1 MRRSQLKQ
9 YFQEILSFADDED
22 DVIVESNRITFQRLN
37 QLVTAEVEEVNGSIS
52 IRYNGNIMPYR
63 TFLAKE
69 LAHLD
74 IMATKI
80 LQKYPD
86 SDSIYVDTQAQ
97 FHKGVILSEGNAEDL
112 LIDECRRRNDYETKI
127 CFVTADAGHGKTVL
141 LRHLQTRIAQEYKRN
156 NSDYIFWHIDLH
168 GRDLLR
174 LNEAMMY
181 EVGILRLSGLYYNSI
196 ITLIRNGLIVLAIDG
211 FDELAA
217 EIGGEKVL
225 GSLTNLV
232 SELDGQGTLIAA
244 SRRTFFNTQDYL
256 RRVKLLQSSIDQS
269 CEFDELKLQNWKEKE
284 CVQYMSYHY
293 SVAVANAEYH
303 KMATMLRDTD
313 SHPVIERPFLFTKLV
328 NYAIDGDPTMKPS
341 EFLTSGGDQFDSINK
356 VIEAFIRREVQKWTY
371 FDNQTGKPYLSFEQ
385 HVELLTEIAQ
395 EMWQT
400 QKDFV
405 SVETI
410 QYIATLLMESWNIE
424 NQLKPQILR
433 VVESHAFMVIAENG
447 DNYRRF
453 DHEEFKDYF
462 IACYLAKIL
471 KYAVENDK
479 FNNVKNFLYYSQM
492 QESVARYLKKM
503 VDDDDIMPVVR
514 GLLEMKNKEWKPT
527 YLQPNLGIL
536 LPYLLDDGVNPS
548 EVVIS
553 DKLTFTSLVFENRLL
568 RDLTFKDCTF
578 INISFNNTKLYNVK
592 FEDCTFTDIRFST
605 KSGNIFQN
613 VVISQSSEINK
624 VTKVDDN
631 ESNSYSE
638 YSPYCI
644 DVFLTKQG
652 INRRV
657 ENTCS
662 VIINKDSE
670 FRKIVRRFIN
680 KFLKSTHQYEVNF
693 EDDQEYYSMPAKM
706 LTEEIIPLM
715 ERYKLIHLVTNK
727 NTIQKASRAW
737 ALNDIE
743 ISDIYKAEENPKSPL
758 FAFWKEVNEHE

>member
-1 MRRSQLKQ
+1 MRRSQLNQ

-37 QLVTAEVEEVNGSIS
+37 QLVTAEVEDINGSIS
-52 IRYNGNIMPYR
+52 IKYNGNLMPYR

-80 LQKYPD
+80 LQKYPET
-86 SDSIYVDTQAQ
+86 DSIYVDTRAQ
-97 FHKGVILSEGNAEDL
+97 IHKGASHIDGNAEEL
-112 LIDECRRRNDYETKI
+112 LIDECRKKNDYETKI

-225 GSLTNLV
+225 GSLTSLV
-232 SELDGQGTLIAA
+232 SELDGQGTLVAA

-269 CEFDELKLQNWKEKE
+269 CEFDELKIQNWKEKE
-284 CVQYMSYHY
+284 CVQYLSYHY
-293 SVAVANAEYH
+293 SYADADAEYH
-303 KMATMLRDTD
+303 KMASMLRDTD
-313 SHPVIERPFLFTKLV
+313 SHPVIERPFLFSKLV
-328 NYAIDGDPTMKPS
+328 NYAIGGEPPMTPS

-395 EMWQT
+395 EMWQS
-400 QKDFV
+400 QKDYV
-405 SVETI
+405 SVDTI
-410 QYIATLLMESWNIE
+410 QYIATLLMESWDIE
-424 NQLKPQILR
+424 NQLKPQIMR

-447 DNYRRF
+447 DNFRRF
-453 DHEEFKDYF
+453 DHDEFKDYF

-471 KYAVENDK
+471 KYAVAHEN
-479 FNNVKNFLYYSQM
+479 FNQVKNFLYYCQM
-492 QESVARYLKKM
+492 QESVARYLSKM
-503 VDDDDIMPVVR
+503 VDDTDIMHIVS
-514 GLLEMKNKEWKPT
+514 GLLEMKSKEWKPT

-536 LPYLLDDGVNPS
+536 LPYLLDDGINSS
-548 EVVIS
+548 EIVIS

-592 FEDCTFTDIRFST
+592 FVDCTFTDIRFNT
-605 KSGNIFQN
+605 NSGNVFSD
-613 VVISQSSEINK
+613 VVISLSSEINK
-624 VTKVDDN
+624 VTKVDEN
-631 ESNSYSE
+631 EVNCYSE

-652 INRRV
+652 ITRQIK
-657 ENTCS
+657 NTYD
-662 VIINKDSE
+662 VKINKDSE
-670 FRKIVRRFIN
+670 FRKVVRRFIN

-693 EDDQEYYSMPAKM
+693 VDDQEYYSMPAKL

-715 ERYKLIHLVTNK
+715 EKYKLIHLVSNK
-727 NTIQKASRAW
+727 NTIQRASRAW

-743 ISDIYKAEENPKSPL
+743 ISDIYKAEENPQSSL
-758 FAFWKEVNEHE
+758 FDFWKEVNDHE